1 LPLLDTHRNNITRK
15 RAELAKLSQDR
26 ARESTKISVQQQKI
40 TSAKKTLSSTKS
52 SSTIKSK
59 LNEISRAEN
68 EIARINK
75 KIADYD
81 TKIARK
87 DKEIADEEKKYRQEE
102 QKEQKKASNLDKKRL
117 DESKREIQKINYT
130 LSEHDRQQYEMQK
143 SLAELQKIPETIK
156 VLFMAS
162 NPSGSAP
169 LKLDEEARS
178 IQEMIRKSEYR
189 DSVQFITRWAVRAS
203 DILQSINEEN
213 PDVIHF
219 SGHGTDRD
227 ELVLQNPD
235 GSPKFVGK
243 DAIVQTITTVSDK
256 VRLVFFNTCFSYEQA
271 NSMIAYI
278 DAAIGMTTSIG
289 DAAARIFAAQFYSS
303 VGFGKSLQVAFQQ
316 AKAALM
322 LEGIAEEDTPAIYVK
337 NGLEL
342 ENIYL
347 VRPELNVVAADS
359 YYANII

>member
-81 TKIARK
+81 NKIARK
-87 DKEIADEEKKYRQEE
+87 DREIADEEKKYRQEE

-130 LSEHDRQQYEMQK
+130 LSEHDRQQNEMQK
-143 SLAELQKIPETIK
+143 SLAE
-156 VLFMAS
+156 
-162 NPSGSAP
+162 
-169 LKLDEEARS
+169 
-178 IQEMIRKSEYR
+178 
-189 DSVQFITRWAVRAS
+189 RWAVRAS
-203 DILQSINEEN
+203 DILQAINEEN

-278 DAAIGMTTSIG
+278 DAAIGMTTAIG

-322 LEGIAEEDTPAIYVK
+322 LEGITEEDTPAIYVK

>member
-1 LPLLDTHRNNITRK
+1 MLDTHRNNITRK

-81 TKIARK
+81 NKIARK
-87 DKEIADEEKKYRQEE
+87 DREIADEEKKYRQEE

-130 LSEHDRQQYEMQK
+130 LSEHDRQQNEMQK
-143 SLAELQKIPETIK
+143 SLAE
-156 VLFMAS
+156 
-162 NPSGSAP
+162 
-169 LKLDEEARS
+169 
-178 IQEMIRKSEYR
+178 
-189 DSVQFITRWAVRAS
+189 RWAVRAS
-203 DILQSINEEN
+203 DILQAINEEN

-278 DAAIGMTTSIG
+278 DAAIGMTTAIG

-322 LEGIAEEDTPAIYVK
+322 LEGITEEDTPAIYVK

>member
-81 TKIARK
+81 NKIARK

-130 LSEHDRQQYEMQK
+130 LSEHDRQQNEMQK
-143 SLAELQKIPETIK
+143 SLAE
-156 VLFMAS
+156 
-162 NPSGSAP
+162 
-169 LKLDEEARS
+169 
-178 IQEMIRKSEYR
+178 
-189 DSVQFITRWAVRAS
+189 RWAVRAS
-203 DILQSINEEN
+203 DILQAINEEN

-235 GSPKFVGK
+235 GNPKFVGK

-278 DAAIGMTTSIG
+278 DAAIGMTTAIG

-322 LEGIAEEDTPAIYVK
+322 LEGITEEDTPAIYVK